1 MTEQKDERKIGKCGC
16 DGKSRKDIKIHR
28 FLFRKKLDFEDGLIT
43 KLELDLTTTFV
54 AVLKENKILL
64 APLSNSNYLQDR
76 TWCKSV
82 LTRTLLGLHL
92 STIIFHEL

>member
-1 MTEQKDERKIGKCGC
+1 MMEQQDERKVEKCGY

-54 AVLKENKILL
+54 AELKENKILL
-64 APLSNSNYLQDR
+64 APLGNSNYLEDR

-82 LTRTLLGLHL
+82 LTRTLRAT
-92 STIIFHEL
+92 SQ